1 MNMITP
7 WWQRDDLRYID
18 SELHFAGHS
27 VTELLIQNGT
37 PSYYYSTSRILE
49 NIIRIQSELSFVAL
63 NHQLLY
69 AMKAN
74 RHPDIVRLIAS
85 ETTCGIDACSPR
97 EVELAISCG
106 FEPHRISVTSTAVS
120 NHDWDTYRK
129 YPELLFNCDSIASIQ
144 RVAKGGYRS
153 QIGIRINPSI
163 GVGYGSNKMLHY
175 AGTKP
180 TKFGIYL
187 DHLAEARSLATNN
200 GLKIVGLHMH
210 AGSGFIQSG
219 LPNYRKA
226 LEFLSELVSQF
237 DNLEYLNIG
246 GGLGVPLKA
255 QDPALNL
262 DDWAKTVMEVLG
274 KHNLKIFVEPGDHII
289 KDAGILVSQVV
300 EVEQK
305 STTVFAFVDAGFN
318 IHPEPAFYDLPCEPV
333 PVKQP
338 NELSSN
344 LTTIAG
350 NINEALDI
358 FNADHPITLKQ
369 NDFIAFINAGAYGA
383 SMSSNHCL
391 RSVAKEII
399 L

>member
-1 MNMITP
+1 
-7 WWQRDDLRYID
+7 
-18 SELHFAGHS
+18 
-27 VTELLIQNGT
+27 
-37 PSYYYSTSRILE
+37 
-49 NIIRIQSELSFVAL
+49 
-63 NHQLLY
+63 
-69 AMKAN
+69 
-74 RHPDIVRLIAS
+74 
-85 ETTCGIDACSPR
+85 
-97 EVELAISCG
+97 
-106 FEPHRISVTSTAVS
+106 
-120 NHDWDTYRK
+120 
-129 YPELLFNCDSIASIQ
+129 
-144 RVAKGGYRS
+144 
-153 QIGIRINPSI
+153 
-163 GVGYGSNKMLHY
+163 
-175 AGTKP
+175 
-180 TKFGIYL
+180 
-187 DHLAEARSLATNN
+187 
-200 GLKIVGLHMH
+200 MH

-262 DDWAKTVMEVLG
+262 DDWAKTIMEVLG
-274 KHNLKIFVEPGDHII
+274 KHNLKILVEPGDHII
-289 KDAGILVSQVV
+289 KDAGILASQVV

-338 NELSSN
+338 NELGSN

-358 FNADHPITLKQ
+358 FNAGHPITLKQ

-391 RSVAKEII
+391 RSVANEII